1 VSHQQSYKSSRFL
14 ALTSRLLLL
23 CCKVRDEGLDG
34 LARGCKNLL
43 FLNASDCPRLTHH
56 GFQAFHA
63 LRVLRLQVRF

>member
-1 VSHQQSYKSSRFL
+1 
-14 ALTSRLLLL
+14 
-23 CCKVRDEGLDG
+23 VRDEGLDG

-63 LRVLRLQVRF
+63 LRVLRLQVRV